1 MLALIK
7 VRKLSFVVDTIMLTN
22 PLDKLLKR
30 LIKETEAILHAER
43 EKPHADQ
50 SSDQPSDPPHS
61 LIKQQYNDDL
71 PVYSNEDSGLK
82 QDVKPPKVLNQTNKQ
97 KNNTMLYEI
106 DQLKQA
112 NHHQKERLKAK
123 DATIKSLKNQ
133 INTIQTDGEPTKE
146 MMELYKS
153 LVHSQNNEIK
163 LIKENMKL
171 RLKKKRRSK
180 RKLKKALE
188 KYKAKL
194 E

>member
-1 MLALIK
+1 MLAWIK

-50 SSDQPSDPPHS
+50 PSDPPHS

-71 PVYSNEDSGLK
+71 PVHSNEDSSSK
-82 QDVKPPKVLNQTNKQ
+82 QDLKPLKVLDQTNKQ
-97 KNNTMLYEI
+97 EHKTMLYEI

-112 NHHQKERLKAK
+112 NHYQKERLKSK
-123 DATIKSLKNQ
+123 DATIRSLKNQ
-133 INTIQTDGEPTKE
+133 INTMQTDGEPTKE
-146 MMELYKS
+146 TMELYKS

-171 RLKKKRRSK
+171 RLKKERRSK

-188 KYKAKL
+188 KYKEKL